1 MGEMSANCV
10 VGERERQKSEWAVLT
25 EHWTEV
31 KTIAIE
37 WRSLRLGL
45 CRLYVWYDMWKR
57 FGSLHFTPTEL
68 QLKSEVQLLNE
79 IISITL
85 MALIAFLQCR
95 STLDLFP
102 NTASGGDPSQP
113 SHAFNSFYRFLRQI
127 SKYWLQIY
135 RTFSTHCMP
144 ERSASVG
151 ALRLGTGITQLT
163 RLVIPGSTISVLSNA
178 QHTLFNNSYAFLESL
193 CKSSDNF
200 CDHFANLLARDRES
214 CDRLLW
220 CLGFVVT
227 EALAMR
233 FGFGFDMPMPVSS
246 YVKPCTVLVGVT
258 VLASYRLYIVEN
270 RYIDILNTSTWVRAD
285 SHIGYAGCFPVSLP
299 FSAFHRIIRVT
310 SNCRPNSRSK
320 FTTRLT

>member
-1 MGEMSANCV
+1 MNLELSGRRNRYQW
-10 VGERERQKSEWAVLT
+10 ERWVQTAWWERQNRVT

-79 IISITL
+79 IISIAL

-135 RTFSTHCMP
+135 RTFSTTVYARAQCKCRCSQTRHWYHSIDSTCNP
-144 ERSASVG
+144 WQYNTCAQQCSA
-151 ALRLGTGITQLT
+151 
-163 RLVIPGSTISVLSNA
+163 
-178 QHTLFNNSYAFLESL
+178 HTVQQFICIFRVSL
-193 CKSSDNF
+193 QISDNF

-258 VLASYRLYIVEN
+258 VLASYRHYIVEN
-270 RYIDILNTSTWVRAD
+270 RYIDILNTSTWVRAE
-285 SHIGYAGCFPVSLP
+285 SYRICRLFP
-299 FSAFHRIIRVT
+299 
-310 SNCRPNSRSK
+310 C
-320 FTTRLT
+320 FTTVLRIPSYN